1 MLPGWTKADIIGS
14 PYAVVN
20 YSLNTELGLESDLKN
35 LRTKLNSMGM
45 LLMLDFVPN
54 HSAVD
59 CMPLFSM
66 RFNYLILN
74 LFNLGPWRTAHPEYY
89 VRAPPNTQPPYNPN
103 VYLPNGVAYGNAG
116 GGSPW
121 M

>member
-59 CMPLFSM
+59 CMFLSAVIH
-66 RFNYLILN
+66 LLD
-74 LFNLGPWRTAHPEYY
+74 L
-89 VRAPPNTQPPYNPN
+89 
-103 VYLPNGVAYGNAG
+103 
-116 GGSPW
+116 
-121 M
+121 